1 MGSRKDR
8 LVSIITPSYNQAQ
21 FIEETINSIK
31 SQTYSNIEHII
42 VDGGSTDSTINILK
56 SYENEYNMRWISES
70 DSGMYGAINEGIN
83 MARGDILG
91 YLNSDDLYFPWTV
104 ETVAAYFEKK
114 YAPGMVFGDLVR
126 LDLTAKKQSCELIF
140 FSPFSLGHA
149 IRTGAVAQPTA
160 FWRRDVVE
168 KIGNFNTE
176 LQFVGDYDY
185 WIRVGKEFK
194 IDKVNEFLAVD
205 RLHSLSKRSA
215 GAKGMSGEVGVV
227 KSKHKDQLKGIFRY
241 LGFYDMV
248 TTYFWSRFY
257 LLRFLVK
264 FLSSDF
270 VTVRGDW
277 GNFVSSD
284 GFSMIDPVSVLTSF
298 IPHHHLKISFDFPIV
313 FARQLTNEQR

>member
-1 MGSRKDR
+1 MGSRKGR

-70 DSGMYGAINEGIN
+70 DSGMYGAINKGID
-83 MARGDILG
+83 MAQGDILG
-91 YLNSDDLYFPWTV
+91 YLNSDDLYFPWAV
-104 ETVAAYFEKK
+104 ETVVAYFEKK
-114 YAPGMVFGDLVR
+114 YAPDMVFGDLMR
-126 LDLTAKKQSCELIF
+126 WDTTAKKQSCELF
-140 FSPFSLGHA
+140 FFPPFRLGHA
-149 IRTGAVAQPTA
+149 IRTGVVAQPTA
-160 FWRRDVVE
+160 FWRRDVVK
-168 KIGNFNTE
+168 KIGNFNAE
-176 LQFVGDYDY
+176 LQFVGDSDY
-185 WIRVGKEFK
+185 WVRVGKELK

-205 RLHSLSKRSA
+205 RLHSASKRST
-215 GAKGMSGEVGVV
+215 GAESMSKEAVV
-227 KSKHKDQLKGIFRY
+227 MKSKYLNQLKGVFRH
-241 LGFYDMV
+241 LGFYDLV
-248 TTYFWSRFY
+248 ITYFWQRFC

-277 GNFVSSD
+277 GNFISSD

-298 IPHHHLKISFDFPIV
+298 IPHRHLKIGFDFPIV
-313 FARQLTNEQR
+313 SARQLTNEQK